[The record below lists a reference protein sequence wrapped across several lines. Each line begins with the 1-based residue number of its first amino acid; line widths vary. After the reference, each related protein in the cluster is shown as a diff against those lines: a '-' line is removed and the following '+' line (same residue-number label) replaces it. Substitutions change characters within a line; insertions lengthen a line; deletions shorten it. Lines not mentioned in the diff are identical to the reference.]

1 MNQQFYGNV
10 GQAAAGDIYN
20 YMLNDLSSQSREEIA
35 ALLAHLRERLAD
47 ARRKILF
54 NPVVGWMIL
63 GFLTFLIELISGI
76 AFSYSWLLLVTLG
89 FGVALP
95 YCFFIPIQKK
105 YGPMVYAYREGI
117 CTVETFQHSRG
128 WS

>member
-20 YMLNDLSSQSREEIA
+20 YMLNDLSGQSRAEVA
-35 ALLAHLRERLAD
+35 ALLTHLRERLSD

-54 NPVVGWMIL
+54 NPVVAWMIL
-63 GFLTFLIELISGI
+63 GFLTCVIELVSGI
-76 AFSYSWLLLVTLG
+76 AFSHSWLIFITFG
-89 FGVALP
+89 FGLILP
-95 YCFFIPIQKK
+95 YYFMIPIQKK
-105 YGPMVYAYREGI
+105 YGPMVYAYRESI
-117 CTVETFQHSRG
+117 STVETFQHSRG